1 RSQTSIALR
10 FSSIKPTPL
19 LLAPSTEAGIA
30 MGRDFARMV
39 RDFHETFV
47 ILAVP
52 IFSAFLLLM
61 DNEDEVKFK
70 CLYVVVIM
78 SLYWVFE
85 VLPLAITALIPMV
98 LFPALGIMKSDA
110 VAKTYLPDTGFLF
123 IGGLM
128 VAVAVEK
135 SNLHTRAALLVL
147 SLVGSDPRFI
157 MLGFM
162 LVTAF
167 LSMWISNTATAA
179 LMVPIVQSVI
189 SELVSNQRSGE
200 LIERQ
205 HLATRRRSIEGRRL
219 SMTRD
224 PLTAIEKDQARC
236 VTCTEKAFYLMEE
249 QSALLSG
256 AKIEAGP
263 SSQTL
268 LPESESRRALV
279 EHEEKMAALC
289 SPSIVRLEQAVVEAE
304 NHLIPFPAK
313 GDNHHLL
320 TRAYDEQDNM
330 TLKDMMK
337 YFNERELK
345 MAKGFLIS
353 VCYAANIGG
362 AATIT
367 GTASNLVLIGQ
378 LEKIFPGAETGINFL
393 SWIIF
398 ATPMV
403 FLCLMG
409 CWVALCVIFLR
420 NAPKGS
426 HSVSMRLKEKYTRLP
441 SVSFAEIAVSFCF
454 IILLLLWVF
463 RDPKFIPG
471 IGSLFKRGYVTDATS
486 AVFIVIILF
495 VLPETCPS
503 FESKKKTAHKGLL
516 DWQVV
521 QESFPWSVVLLLG
534 GGFALAAGVKESELS
549 QTIGDLLSML
559 GGLERYTA
567 VTICVIITIGLT
579 NVCSNTVVA
588 SIFTPIVAELAR
600 GLSINPLLFML
611 PVTVASSFAFL
622 LPVATPPNAIVFGA
636 GVVGVKD
643 MAKAG
648 MVVSLWCAML
658 NVANMWVFGSWWFTL
673 DTFPEWANYNE
684 LLAGNATSFLLNVL
698 SDNQT
703 VAILTQN

>member
-1 RSQTSIALR
+1 SFLTFLRDFQDMAIILLLPFIA
-10 FSSIKPTPL
+10 SPL
-19 LLAPSTEAGIA
+19 LI
-30 MGRDFARMV
+30 
-39 RDFHETFV
+39 
-47 ILAVP
+47 
-52 IFSAFLLLM
+52 M
-61 DNEDEVKFK
+61 DEGNEVKFK

-85 VLPLAITALIPMV
+85 VLPLAITALVPMV

-135 SNLHTRAALLVL
+135 SNLHTRIALLVL
-147 SLVGSDPRFI
+147 SLVGSNPRYI

-162 LVTAF
+162 AVTAF

-205 HLATRRRSIEGRRL
+205 HLASRRRSIEGRRL

-224 PLTAIEKDQARC
+224 PASVIDQQTARRSGDNLT
-236 VTCTEKAFYLMEE
+236 
-249 QSALLSG
+249 
-256 AKIEAGP
+256 
-263 SSQTL
+263 

-279 EHEEKMAALC
+279 EHEEKFAQLC
-289 SPSIVRLEQAVVEAE
+289 SPSIVRLEKAVEEAE
-304 NHLIPFPAK
+304 NHLIPFPAQ
-313 GDNHHLL
+313 GENHHVMTRL
-320 TRAYDEQDNM
+320 TYTEQQETQDNM

-337 YFNERELK
+337 YFNPRELK

-367 GTASNLVLIGQ
+367 GTASNLVLMGQ
-378 LEKIFPGAETGINFL
+378 LEKIFPGVDTGINFV

-398 ATPMV
+398 ATPMAFV
-403 FLCLMG
+403 CLFATWITLCF
-409 CWVALCVIFLR
+409 IFLYD
-420 NAPKGS
+420 APKGS
-426 HSVSMRLKEKYTRLP
+426 ATVSMKLKDKYHRLP
-441 SVSFAEIAVSFCF
+441 HVSFAEIAVSACF
-454 IILLLLWVF
+454 GLLLFLWIF
-463 RDPKFIPG
+463 RDPKVVPG
-471 IGSLFKRGYVTDATS
+471 FGEFFKRGYVTDATS

-495 VLPETCPS
+495 VLPEKCPD
-503 FESKKKTAHKGLL
+503 FQKIGSKKSKQTKGLL
-516 DWQVV
+516 DWATI

-534 GGFALAAGVKESELS
+534 GGFALAAGVKESDLS
-549 QTIGDLLSML
+549 QTIGDMLSSL
-559 GGLERYTA
+559 GGMNQFTA
-567 VTICVIITIGLT
+567 VTICVLITIGLT

-600 GLSINPLLFML
+600 SLNINPLLFML

-636 GVVGVKD
+636 GVVDVKD
-643 MAKAG
+643 MAFAG
-648 MVVSLWCAML
+648 FFVSIWCAICNL
-658 NVANMWVFGSWWFTL
+658 ANMWLLATPWFTL

-684 LLAGNATSFLLNVL
+684 RLAGNATSFLLNVL

-703 VAILTQN
+703 RAILTSN

>member
-1 RSQTSIALR
+1 MGRSIAAIIRDFQETAVILMVP
-10 FSSIKPTPL
+10 FIASPL
-19 LLAPSTEAGIA
+19 L
-30 MGRDFARMV
+30 F
-39 RDFHETFV
+39 
-47 ILAVP
+47 
-52 IFSAFLLLM
+52 M
-61 DNEDEVKFK
+61 DQPNEVKLK
-70 CLYVVVIM
+70 CCYVVIIM

-85 VLPLAITALIPMV
+85 VLPLAITALVPMV
-98 LFPALGIMKSDA
+98 LFPALGIMKSEA

-135 SNLHTRAALLVL
+135 SNLHTRIALLVL

-162 LVTAF
+162 SVTAF

-205 HLATRRRSIEGRRL
+205 HLASRRRSIEGRRL

-224 PLTAIEKDQARC
+224 PASLIDQQTARTDAS
-236 VTCTEKAFYLMEE
+236 
-249 QSALLSG
+249 QS
-256 AKIEAGP
+256 
-263 SSQTL
+263 L
-268 LPESESRRALV
+268 LPESESRRHLMD
-279 EHEEKMAALC
+279 HEEKMAALC
-289 SPSIVRLEQAVVEAE
+289 SPSIVRLEKAVEEAE
-304 NHLIPFPAK
+304 NHLIPFPAQ
-313 GDNHHLL
+313 GENHHVM
-320 TRAYDEQDNM
+320 TRIQYNDQLEQSDNM
-330 TLKDMMK
+330 TLKWVDACTWDMMK
-337 YFNERELK
+337 YFNPRELQ
-345 MAKGFLIS
+345 MAKGFLVS

-378 LEKIFPGAETGINFL
+378 LEKIFPGVDTGINFV

-398 ATPMV
+398 ATPMAFV
-403 FLCLMG
+403 CLVLTWMTLCFL
-409 CWVALCVIFLR
+409 FLR

-426 HSVSMRLKEKYTRLP
+426 ATVSMKLKDKYRRLP
-441 SVSFAEIAVSFCF
+441 AVSFAEVAVSCCF
-454 IILLLLWVF
+454 GLLLFLWIF
-463 RDPKFIPG
+463 RDPKVVPG
-471 IGSLFKRGYVTDATS
+471 FGEYFKKGYVTDATS

-495 VLPETCPS
+495 VLPEKCPN
-503 FESKKKTAHKGLL
+503 FQKMGSKKNKGTKGLL
-516 DWQVV
+516 DWATI

-549 QTIGDLLSML
+549 QTIGDLLSSL
-559 GGLERYTA
+559 GGLDKFVA
-567 VTICVIITIGLT
+567 VTICVVITIGLT

-600 GLSINPLLFML
+600 SLNINPLLFML

-636 GVVGVKD
+636 GVVDVKD
-643 MAKAG
+643 MAFAG
-648 MVVSLWCAML
+648 FFVSIWCAL
-658 NVANMWVFGSWWFTL
+658 CNLANMWLLANRWFDL
-673 DTFPEWANYNE
+673 DTFPAWANYNE
-684 LLAGNATSFLLNVL
+684 ELAGNATSFLINVL

-703 VAILTQN
+703 VAILTTN

>member
-1 RSQTSIALR
+1 SFTA
-10 FSSIKPTPL
+10 F
-19 LLAPSTEAGIA
+19 
-30 MGRDFARMV
+30 V
-39 RDFHETFV
+39 RDFRDAVITIALPFIASPLIFV
-47 ILAVP
+47 DEP
-52 IFSAFLLLM
+52 
-61 DNEDEVKFK
+61 NEVKFK
-70 CLYVVVIM
+70 CLYVVVVM

-85 VLPLAITALIPMV
+85 VLPLAITALVPMV
-98 LFPALGIMKSDA
+98 LFPCLGIMKSEA

-135 SNLHTRAALLVL
+135 SNLHTRVALLVL

-162 LVTAF
+162 GVTAF

-205 HLATRRRSIEGRRL
+205 HLASRRRSIEGRRL

-224 PLTAIEKDQARC
+224 PASVIDQQTARSD
-236 VTCTEKAFYLMEE
+236 
-249 QSALLSG
+249 
-256 AKIEAGP
+256 AG
-263 SSQTL
+263 QTL
-268 LPESESRRALV
+268 LPESESRRHLM
-279 EHEEKMAALC
+279 EHEEKMAQLC
-289 SPSIVRLEQAVVEAE
+289 SPSIVRLEKAVEEAE
-304 NHLIPFPAK
+304 NHLIPFPAQ
-313 GDNHHLL
+313 GENHHVM
-320 TRAYDEQDNM
+320 TRITYTETQKQTENM
-330 TLKDMMK
+330 TLKDMVK
-337 YFNERELK
+337 YFNPRELL

-362 AATIT
+362 SATIT

-378 LEKIFPGAETGINFL
+378 LEKIFPGVDTGINFV

-398 ATPMV
+398 ATPMAFV
-403 FLCLMG
+403 CLVLTWFTLCFL
-409 CWVALCVIFLR
+409 FLR

-426 HSVSMRLKEKYTRLP
+426 ATVSMKLKDKYRRLP
-441 SVSFAEIAVSFCF
+441 KVSFAEKAVSACF
-454 IILLLLWVF
+454 GLLLCLWIF
-463 RDPKFIPG
+463 RDPKVVPG
-471 IGSLFKRGYVTDATS
+471 FGEYFKRGYVTDATS

-495 VLPETCPS
+495 VLPEKCPD
-503 FESKKKTAHKGLL
+503 FKHMGSKKGKVTKGLL
-516 DWQVV
+516 DWATI

-549 QTIGDLLSML
+549 QTIGDLLSSL
-559 GGLERYTA
+559 GGLDKFVA
-567 VTICVIITIGLT
+567 VIICTIITIGLT

-600 GLSINPLLFML
+600 SLSINPLLFML

-636 GVVGVKD
+636 GVVDVKD
-643 MAKAG
+643 MAFAG
-648 MVVSLWCAML
+648 FFVSIWCAVCNL
-658 NVANMWVFGSWWFTL
+658 VNMWLIATPWFHL

-684 LLAGNATSFLLNVL
+684 LLAGNATNFLINVL
-698 SDNQT
+698 SDNET
-703 VAILTQN
+703 MTILTKN